1 MHTLLKHKFR
11 AFSPA
16 MHRMKQPCNER
27 RLISLKQHRPMP
39 PACSPPIHPE
49 GCGCPQ
55 CRQQLCNCHP
65 CIERDQPQ
73 FLLPRVIASG
83 HLHQRCAAF
92 SLQVEGLSDCLH
104 PPLMLVAVS
113 AGCEPPHW
121 EITPGERSS
130 QLCVLLRIPLCCQV
144 RDCSGCTVCA
154 TACMEAEMTLHLGA
168 PACECW
174 RTNVVALPC
183 VRMVCPPPCSQCGCF
198 DVCLEIA
205 ADVYLTRWAPCTAMR
220 PEKC

>member
-1 MHTLLKHKFR
+1 MRCQRMHTLLKHKFR

-92 SLQVEGLSDCLH
+92 SLQVEGLPDCLH
-104 PPLMLVAVS
+104 PPLMLIAVS

-121 EITPGERSS
+121 EITPGERLKVSFHRITS
-130 QLCVLLRIPLCCQV
+130 RKCLR
-144 RDCSGCTVCA
+144 RFFTVA
-154 TACMEAEMTLHLGA
+154 T
-168 PACECW
+168 
-174 RTNVVALPC
+174 
-183 VRMVCPPPCSQCGCF
+183 RMQTDLS
-198 DVCLEIA
+198 
-205 ADVYLTRWAPCTAMR
+205 
-220 PEKC
+220 